1 MTTTAEET
9 ATREALM
16 ERLKERQARNEGREH
31 VNNAD
36 AYAGSPMVYYCR
48 SCDDSMVLPESHLC
62 AAPRHCSPCL
72 RLIDL
77 GLIDE

>member
-1 MTTTAEET
+1 MDDST

-16 ERLKERQARNEGREH
+16 ERLEERRARNEDRER

-36 AYAGSPMVYYCR
+36 AHAGSPMVYYCR
-48 SCDDSMVLPESHLC
+48 ACGDSTVLPESHLC
-62 AAPRHCSPCL
+62 AAPRHCSACR